1 MASGCINSTCV
12 ACNEGLVTA
21 ICYECK
27 QAFCTKHFAE
37 HRQQFSQQMNNI
49 SQEHDILCRDLTR
62 ELSTMH
68 PLLAQINQWE
78 QKSILKIQTAAN
90 AARIK
95 LQQLL
100 DRSKSSL
107 ETSVSKLTE
116 ELQSSRASNNYTERD
131 IKKWSD
137 QLHEF
142 RTLLNNPTPIYIDY
156 ENNLESTIRLVK
168 VTDESLTGYLDRT
181 SHRHEINNEC
191 SHNPNFFFRETFG
204 DVFGKIVLSERNRI
218 ATCLGDYLDRSCV
231 SCLGR
236 YSSGRYAIR
245 FRIENADMTHYMFFG
260 VVNSS
265 EKLMKDLANSTSFY
279 GWWDLAY
286 YVVGGNKKKYDS
298 TKTLRKG
305 DELTFVVDCDN
316 KQIIL
321 EHHRTN
327 IILNLAIDIQLC
339 AFPWKIIVLL
349 LDRNS
354 CVEILH

>member
-1 MASGCINSTCV
+1 MASGFINKTCMS
-12 ACNEGLVTA
+12 CNVGLITA
-21 ICYECK
+21 MCYECK
-27 QAFCTKHFAE
+27 KTFCTKHFVE
-37 HRQQFSQQMNNI
+37 HREELSQQMNNI
-49 SQEHDILCRDLTR
+49 CQEHDILCRDLAH
-62 ELSTMH
+62 EFSTTH

-78 QKSILKIQTAAN
+78 QESTIKIQAAAN

-100 DRSKSSL
+100 DRSKNSL
-107 ETSVSKLTE
+107 DASTSKITK
-116 ELQSSRASNNYTERD
+116 ELESSRASNNYTEHV
-131 IKKWSD
+131 IKTWSD
-137 QLHEF
+137 RLQEL
-142 RTLLNNPTPIYIDY
+142 RTLLNHPTPIHIDY
-156 ENNLESTIRLVK
+156 ENNLESEIRLIK
-168 VTDESLTGYLDRT
+168 VTDESLTGYFDGT

-191 SHNPNFFFRETFG
+191 SHNPNFCFREIFD
-204 DVFGKIVLSERNRI
+204 DVSGKIILSEENRV

-236 YSSGRYAIR
+236 YSSGRHTVR
-245 FRIENADMTHYMFFG
+245 FRIENADMTHHMFFG

-265 EKLMKDLANSTSFY
+265 EKLVKDLANSKSFY

-298 TKTLRKG
+298 TKTLRTG
-305 DELTFVVDCDN
+305 DELRFVLDCDN

-339 AFPWKIIVLL
+339 VFPWKIIVLL
-349 LDRNS
+349 LDKSS
-354 CVEILH
+354 CVKILH